1 MLVFVLV
8 LCLIGEEA
16 EIFQAKIAH
25 QLRLRFVGVEVD
37 ACGERQQPYMAL
49 SYRSG
54 REGQKLTLEGYVV
67 SDTAIDL
74 GCHGKEVGVL
84 FRSQWRTN

>member
-1 MLVFVLV
+1 MLV

-37 ACGERQQPYMAL
+37 ACGERQQPIWLYHIVC
-49 SYRSG
+49 G
-54 REGQKLTLEGYVV
+54 REGQKLTLESHVV
-67 SDTAIDL
+67 GDTAKDL

-84 FRSQWRTN
+84 FSSQRRTN